1 MSKSFIYRNLRT
13 KTWSLRSSKGR
24 VVGHPRE
31 IWIDSPVFVVSET
44 VRQRVIREKM
54 KRVHAGIRGLI
65 TTEFKSNFSKMVEV
79 TYNPYK
85 YSSFVLIST
94 EAPIKSADLVFMD
107 SNMKVWAL
115 NPK

>member
-24 VVGHPRE
+24 VVGHPE
-31 IWIDSPVFVVSET
+31 KIWIESPVFVVSET
-44 VRQRVIREKM
+44 VRQRVIREKQ
-54 KRVHAGIRGLI
+54 KRVHAGVRGFISTSRKVSLS
-65 TTEFKSNFSKMVEV
+65 EMVEV

-85 YSSFVLIST
+85 YSSFVITSNET
-94 EAPIKSADLVFMD
+94 PIKSADLVFMD
-107 SNMKVWAL
+107 SEMKVWAL

>member
-24 VVGHPRE
+24 VVGHPTE
-31 IWIDSPVFVVSET
+31 VWIHRPQFVVSET
-44 VRQRVIREKM
+44 VRQKVIAEKR
-54 KRVHAGIRGLI
+54 KQVHAGVRGV
-65 TTEFKSNFSKMVEV
+65 TTVAQESLLPFMVEV

-85 YSSFVLIST
+85 YSSFVVASDQT
-94 EAPIKSADLVFMD
+94 PIKSASLVFMD

>member
-13 KTWSLRSSKGR
+13 KTWSLRSSKR
-24 VVGHPRE
+24 IVIGHPTE
-31 IWIDSPVFVVSET
+31 IWIYHPNFVVSET
-44 VRQRVIREKM
+44 VRQRVIAEK
-54 KRVHAGIRGLI
+54 KKQVHAGVRGVI
-65 TTEFKSNFSKMVEV
+65 TAAQESLLPFMVEV

-85 YSSFVLIST
+85 YSSFVVASDQT
-94 EAPIKSADLVFMD
+94 PIKSASLVFMD

>member
-31 IWIDSPVFVVSET
+31 IWIDSPVFVVSEA

-54 KRVHAGIRGLI
+54 KRVHAGVRGFI
-65 TTEFKSNFSKMVEV
+65 STTRKVSLSDMVEV

-85 YSSFVLIST
+85 YSSFVVVSN
-94 EAPIKSADLVFMD
+94 EMPVKSADLVFMD
-107 SNMKVWAL
+107 SKMKVWAL